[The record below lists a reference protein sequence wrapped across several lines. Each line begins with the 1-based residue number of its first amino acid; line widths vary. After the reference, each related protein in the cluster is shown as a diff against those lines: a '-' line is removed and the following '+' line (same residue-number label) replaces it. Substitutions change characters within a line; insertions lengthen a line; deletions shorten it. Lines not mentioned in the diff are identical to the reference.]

1 MPRKKTVQ
9 PPPLDSF
16 IIDDTTIEL
25 RDHTCRLLGRGL
37 HKRHEFEEWRHKVAQ
52 WVIPQ
57 YLDNN
62 GPKVLN
68 AEDDFLVSANKF
80 SATLSS
86 ERPDLYPTSGDDS
99 SVRKRLYPYLIDE
112 ILVLTRA
119 IAEVKR
125 KGTSQ
130 AQR

>member
-1 MPRKKTVQ
+1 MPRKKTAQ

-37 HKRHEFEEWRHKVAQ
+37 HKRHEFEEWRDKVAQ

-57 YLDNN
+57 YLNNN
-62 GPKVLN
+62 GRKQLKTQ
-68 AEDDFLVSANKF
+68 DDFLVSANKF
-80 SATLSS
+80 SATLSNK
-86 ERPDLYPTSGDDS
+86 RPDLYPISGDDS
-99 SVRKRLYPYLIDE
+99 SVRKRLYPYLIKE

-119 IAEVKR
+119 IDEVKR

>member
-9 PPPLDSF
+9 PPPLESF

-62 GPKVLN
+62 GRKQLKTQ
-68 AEDDFLVSANKF
+68 DDFLVSANKF
-80 SATLSS
+80 SATLSNK
-86 ERPDLYPTSGDDS
+86 RPDLYPISGDDS
-99 SVRKRLYPYLIDE
+99 SVRKRLYPYLIKE

-119 IAEVKR
+119 IDEVKR